1 MGEELSENRINNR
14 FAYANPFTFVIL
26 GDITH
31 PPEETSIHGEIIDIS
46 NGGIGIKVG
55 KKLDQGTVMLV
66 RVPLAGTEA
75 KIPTLMAVKWIKKN
89 CNGYH
94 AGLRFVME

>member
-1 MGEELSENRINNR
+1 MGEESSENRVNSR
-14 FAYANPFTFVIL
+14 FAYANPFTCLIL

-31 PPEETSIHGEIIDIS
+31 PPDESSIYGEITDIS
-46 NGGIGIKVG
+46 SGGIGIRVG

-66 RVPLAGTEA
+66 RVPIAGTGA
-75 KIPTLMAVKWIKKN
+75 KIPTLMAVKWIKEN
-89 CNGYH
+89 HNEYH